1 MTAVPP
7 RPDGKA
13 LRQLLRLYLVTDSG
27 LCRMPLADVVGA
39 AVAAGVT
46 CVQLR
51 EKHLPKRDVLAQ
63 ALVLKA
69 LLAPFR
75 VPLVVN
81 DHIDIAL
88 ACGAEGIH
96 LGQGDISPETAR
108 ALLPPHVF
116 IGWSVESEGDVQRAA
131 SLPVDYL
138 GISPVFSTPTKVDT
152 KAPWGLEGLK
162 TARGMTLAP
171 LVAIGGVNGSNA
183 HAVLQAGAD
192 GLAVVSA
199 ICASETPGN
208 ATRALLA
215 AMASA

>member
-1 MTAVPP
+1 MTRA

-13 LRQLLRLYLVTDSG
+13 LRHMLRLYLVTDNS
-27 LCRMPLADVVGA
+27 LCRAPLAEVVGA

-51 EKHLPKRDVLAQ
+51 EKHLPKREVLAQ
-63 ALVLKA
+63 AMVLKS
-69 LLAPFR
+69 LLAPFN

-88 ACGAEGIH
+88 ACDADGIH
-96 LGQGDISPETAR
+96 LGQGDTSPEMAR
-108 ALLPPHVF
+108 TLLPAHVF
-116 IGWSVESEGDVQRAA
+116 IGWSVESEDQVLRAA

-152 KAPWGLEGLK
+152 KTPWGLEGLQK
-162 TARGMTLAP
+162 ARALTLAP
-171 LVAIGGVNGSNA
+171 LVAIGGIHRSNA
-183 HAVLQAGAD
+183 STVLQAGAD

-199 ICASETPGN
+199 ICAAENPGD
-208 ATRALLA
+208 ATRAMLA
-215 AMASA
+215 AMGTDS